1 MDYIREELLVLVA
14 VMNVIGYFLK
24 QSRAFDDRMIPLV
37 LGAMSVVLTMLYVGI
52 MVAFTLQGLMTSFVQ
67 GVLIAG
73 AAVYGNQLIKQP
85 NKPD

>member
-24 QSRAFDDRMIPLV
+24 QSQAFDDRMIPMI
-37 LGAMSVVLTMLYVGI
+37 LGVMSVVLTMLYVGI
-52 MVAFTLQGLMTSFVQ
+52 MVAFTPQGLMTSFVQ

-85 NKPD
+85 RKDE